1 MFSPDTLLGAPGLK
15 RLDKGGRELVLAFA
29 EQLSKGGISP
39 ALGSASKG
47 LSQFIQKAQP
57 TLADVHV
64 STELTNLSIAYI
76 QQLSAFAAGGTGQFG
91 VALPSGFYTEYDKGD
106 FFRATPDEALRAPN
120 TESAGGGFK
129 VQQTAAFLA
138 KVYSW
143 HKDVDEQLMATQT
156 VGDPVDDATR
166 WVLQILTLIREIKWD
181 EIIMATST
189 WTGAGTG
196 NDQTGVAA
204 GPAADQ
210 FLQWDL
216 ATGTPRKDIGE
227 QAVSIHEKSGLW
239 PNWFICQPRVL
250 FSLLINAEIVDAF
263 KHTTAGATPTL
274 DALARTLVVD
284 AVPGV
289 QTPRMAIAGGVK
301 TTSAEGA
308 TDAYAYITGKKAIL
322 AHVAPNPSLYT
333 PSAWI
338 NFVWTGLLGANAFGF
353 RMKDLENEMTAT
365 PHRIEGDMAF
375 DIKVVAPQLGVLFD
389 QAVA

>member
-1 MFSPDTLLGAPGLK
+1 MFNADTLLHAPGLK
-15 RLDKGGRELVLAFA
+15 RLDKSGRELVLAFA
-29 EQLSKGGISP
+29 DQLTKGARSP
-39 ALGSASKG
+39 IGAASKG
-47 LSQFIQKAQP
+47 LRSFIEKAQP

-76 QQLSAFAAGGTGQFG
+76 QQMSAFAAGGTGTFG

-129 VQQTAAFLA
+129 VKQTASYLA

-166 WVLQILTLIREIKWD
+166 WVIQILTLIREIKWD
-181 EIIMATST
+181 EIIMALTT
-189 WTGAGTG
+189 WTGADSG

-204 GPAADQ
+204 APAADQ

-227 QAVSIHEKSGLW
+227 MAVQIHSKSGLW
-239 PNWFICQPRVL
+239 PNIFAVQPNVL
-250 FSLLINAEIVDAF
+250 FALLINAEIVDAF

-274 DALARTLVVD
+274 EALARTLVVD
-284 AVPGV
+284 AVPGAGA
-289 QTPRMAIAGGVK
+289 PRMVVAGGVK

-308 TDAYAYITGKKAIL
+308 TDAFGYITGKQAIL
-322 AHVAPNPSLYT
+322 AYVNPSPGLYT
-333 PSAWI
+333 PTAWI
-338 NFVWTGLLGANAFGF
+338 NFAWTGLLGANAFGF
-353 RMKDLENEMTAT
+353 RMKDLENEFTAT
-365 PHRIEGDMAF
+365 PHRVEGDMAF
-375 DIKVVAPQLGVLFD
+375 DIKVVAPQLAVLFD

>member
-1 MFSPDTLLGAPGLK
+1 MFNADTLLHAPGLK
-15 RLDKGGRELVLAFA
+15 RLDKSGRELVLAFA
-29 EQLSKGGISP
+29 EDLSKRAAPSV
-39 ALGSASKG
+39 GSATRA
-47 LSQFIQKAQP
+47 LRTFIQKAQP

-64 STELTNLSIAYI
+64 STELTNLSIGYI
-76 QQLSAFAAGGTGQFG
+76 QQMSAFAAGGTGVFG
-91 VALPSGFYTEYDKGD
+91 VALPAGFYTEYDRGD

-129 VQQTAAFLA
+129 VKQTSSYLT

-166 WVLQILTLIREIKWD
+166 WVIQILTLIREIKWD
-181 EIIMATST
+181 EIIMALTT
-189 WTGAGTG
+189 WTGSDTG

-204 GPAADQ
+204 GPGADQ
-210 FLQWDL
+210 FLQWND
-216 ATGTPRKDIGE
+216 ASSTPRKDIGE
-227 QAVSIHEKSGLW
+227 QAVAIHSKTGFW
-239 PNWFICQPRVL
+239 PNLFIVQPNVL

-274 DALARTLVVD
+274 EALGRTLVVD

-289 QTPRMAIAGGVK
+289 SSPRMAVAGGVK

-308 TDAYAYITGKKAIL
+308 SDAFSYITGKQAIL
-322 AHVAPNPSLYT
+322 AFVDPSPGLYT
-333 PSAWI
+333 PTAWI
-338 NFVWTGLLGANAFGF
+338 NFAWTGLLGANAFGF

-375 DIKVVAPQLGVLFD
+375 DIKVVAPELGVLFD

>member
-1 MFSPDTLLGAPGLK
+1 MFTPDQLLLSPGLK
-15 RLDKGGRELVLAFA
+15 RLDKSGRELVLAFA
-29 EQLSKGGISP
+29 EQMVKSTQPKGF
-39 ALGSASKG
+39 SANAS
-47 LSQFIQKAQP
+47 LRSFIEKAQP

-76 QQLSAFAAGGTGQFG
+76 QQLSAFAAGGTGTFG

-106 FFRATPDEALRAPN
+106 FFRATPDSLLRAPN
-120 TESAGGGFK
+120 TESSGGGFK
-129 VQQTAAFLA
+129 VKQTSSYLA
-138 KVYSW
+138 KVYSF

-166 WVLQILTLIREIKWD
+166 WVIQILTLSREILWD
-181 EIIMATST
+181 SIVMATGV
-189 WTGAGTG
+189 WTGSDTG
-196 NDQTGVAA
+196 NDQVGIAA
-204 GPAADQ
+204 APGADQ
-210 FLQWDL
+210 FIFWDD
-216 ATGTPRKDIGE
+216 AAGTPRKDIGE

-250 FSLLINAEIVDAF
+250 FALLINAEIVDAF

-274 DALARTLVVD
+274 DALGRTLMVD

-289 QTPRMAIAGGVK
+289 QTPKVAIAGGVQ

-308 TDAYAYITGKKAIL
+308 TDAISYITGKKAIL
-322 AHVAPNPSLYT
+322 AHVAPNPGLYT

-365 PHRIEGDMAF
+365 PHRVEGDMAF
-375 DIKVVAPQLGVLFD
+375 DIKRVAVQLGVLFD
-389 QAVA
+389 AAVA